1 MRRHYPSSE
10 CRELAGLS
18 VYGLAAFLLPSFIR
32 PSGDGATKFRQKRL
46 GVSSLDGLRGFAAVA
61 VMNYHILYAY
71 LPAVFY
77 GYGLPQAAAEQCAR
91 AEDRENHNLWLY
103 QLSLLRLPYTGTWPI
118 SVFFVIS
125 GFSLSYRT
133 HWESYH
139 TDGGV
144 ANGTMAMASSL
155 LRRPIRLY
163 GPPIIASMIT
173 MIAIYLG
180 AYEPGREVSNNSHW
194 IPVFQELHHRRFNTL
209 GGQVL
214 DWCHETWKM
223 LNIFWW
229 GDLYNKYDVH
239 LWTIPVEFRCL
250 LAVFLVLPAY
260 ITIRPWM
267 RRFIILIL
275 VFYVYTLDRWDV
287 SLFFSG
293 LSIADTSISLEASI
307 DSSFSF
313 SNFRLKLFQAARM
326 TMLGFSLLLLSAP
339 DFCMGDTP
347 GFILLSRMIP
357 HSDPAPF
364 RFLPNLGGLLLVAL
378 LAHAPSSDPV
388 ISTALRSS
396 IAQYFRRI
404 SHSIYIVHGPLI
416 HTVGYAIFPFFWY
429 VTGLVAAYL
438 VVVAIVIWVADVF
451 WRAVDKPCLR
461 SAKSLQR
468 YLVVT

>member
-1 MRRHYPSSE
+1 M
-10 CRELAGLS
+10 
-18 VYGLAAFLLPSFIR
+18 AFLLPSFIR

-61 VMNYHILYAY
+61 VMNYPILYAY

-91 AEDRENHNLWLY
+91 AEDRENHNLWLH
-103 QLSLLRLPYTGTWPI
+103 QLPLLCLLYTGTWPI

-144 ANGTMAMASSL
+144 TNGTIAIAS
-155 LRRPIRLY
+155 
-163 GPPIIASMIT
+163 SMIT

-180 AYEPGREVSNNSHW
+180 TYEPGREVSNNPHW

-214 DWCHETWKM
+214 DWCCETWKM

-229 GDLYNKYDVH
+229 GGLYNKYDVH
-239 LWTIPVEFRCL
+239 LWTIPVEFR
-250 LAVFLVLPAY
+250 
-260 ITIRPWM
+260 W
-267 RRFIILIL
+267 FIISIL

-293 LSIADTSISLEASI
+293 LLIADTSISLEASI
-307 DSSFSF
+307 DSSLSF
-313 SNFRLKLFQAARM
+313 SNFRLKVFLAARM
-326 TMLGFSLLLLSAP
+326 IMLGFSLLLLSAP

-364 RFLPNLGGLLLVAL
+364 RFLPSLGGLLLVAL

-396 IAQYFRRI
+396 IAQYFGRI
-404 SHSIYIVHGPLI
+404 SYSIYIVHGPLI
-416 HTVGYAIFPFFWY
+416 HTRYI
-429 VTGLVAAYL
+429 TGLVAAYL
-438 VVVAIVIWVADVF
+438 VI
-451 WRAVDKPCLR
+451 RAVDKPCLR

-468 YLVVT
+468 YLVIT